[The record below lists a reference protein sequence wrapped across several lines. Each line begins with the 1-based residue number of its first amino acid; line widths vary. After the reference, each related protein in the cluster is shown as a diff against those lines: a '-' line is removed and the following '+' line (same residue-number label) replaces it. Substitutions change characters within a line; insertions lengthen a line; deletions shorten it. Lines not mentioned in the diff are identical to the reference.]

1 MNSNKSSSI
10 IVILFFI
17 SALGIG
23 ACGSGGGGGTSTPTE
38 IIYTGKTDPVHITA
52 EKANLLMANILNGP
66 GNSASP
72 KPSNAPTASQVL
84 PRLLS
89 RSFIAEAASARRT
102 ILRSSQALMKTSFA
116 SAAPNPVNQTEDC
129 GSSGTVTITGS
140 INDDGTG
147 TLKFH
152 YVDCNEGDGFTINGD
167 ATFQI
172 DAVDA
177 ATGIIL
183 DGTIRSTALRT
194 EDAFSEVIF
203 NGSIRSQVLLADQR
217 EILIVNGIFK
227 DSRSAKL
234 FKFESVV
241 IVLVFDNYLNPTR
254 HTETITGRIYD
265 SVEGYVNIATQFPLI
280 FSNEGLD
287 FPDDGGPLVIIGAE
301 NSRARLIVVSASK
314 ARIEVDADGDSVFE
328 TAAFYSW
335 TNLTGAPSP
344 NEPPTGIV
352 TLSPAA
358 PKRGD
363 TLTATVTA
371 SDPEDDP
378 LTYAYT
384 WTRNGTPID
393 GANASTLDG
402 NQFVRGDTITAV
414 MVLSD
419 GFGSTLIT
427 ASTTIADSPPVVEPT
442 NLVNAAYGVT
452 VEFQSGV
459 SDPDGDPVTYL
470 LAYGPAGMQID
481 QTGKI
486 SWTPVGPMFDETMEV
501 HFGVRATSGGIT
513 VETAGTITVTDP
525 GHPKPLVRTG
535 IQIPAAPDGI
545 VIADFNGDLK
555 NEVLITNHQNLLY
568 TLVFDGTNY
577 VQDWVYPF
585 DLTSIRAITAHDLTG
600 DGHPDM
606 IVGVSS
612 GIIILDGVSRKIIK
626 EITDGYSFHSS
637 IRVIDIDN
645 DGGEEIIYLGFGDDS
660 FSFLQTINVYDAD
673 TLRQEWQSPPLDLGP
688 SLAIGNVDN
697 DSTLEIVTSNGYVYD
712 GATHE
717 NQWAYGA
724 GFGTLVDTGD
734 LDNDGVEEIV
744 SNGLQLIRV
753 YSAVLKSPL
762 WEIRREVNALV
773 VTNIDRDP
781 QAEIIVADRPLGD
794 VIAYDGSSGAGSQE
808 WSISEQNYGVWSIA
822 VGDTDNDGSPEFVW
836 GAGVE
841 DSLPDSF
848 VIAGLN
854 PSIQI
859 EWTNGTRFDRWF
871 DGTALLQLDGP
882 FVGGHWLSTSTG
894 QRQAVFASSRSN
906 SGHSGTR
913 LIGINPVTG
922 KFTTSSEIG
931 TNFSGIASLSGADY
945 DGDGVDEVFLTTS
958 SAYDGYFT
966 VYDFIRD
973 LPEWTS
979 AANLGIGR
987 AVTRGDL
994 NRDGHDD
1001 LIALT
1006 VDGYIYAYDVFNST
1020 LIWKSTQLPGYGS
1033 SDLEVAD
1040 LDGDGVLEIIATATN
1055 SLSVYERHGSNYI
1068 LGMLIDVIGG
1078 NHLAIGDLDQDGR
1091 PEIIITTLNTAYD
1104 TPVYIYDSLTFDL
1117 KSQYR
1122 LSVPVSELAVPPD
1135 GSGNLLIGT
1144 SKNSFN
1150 SSFETSVKLITVDGM
1165 TGTIIWSSPPLLG
1178 DIVPNSLSF
1187 ADINNDG
1194 AQELIFGTTRAMYIT
1209 Q

>member
-10 IVILFFI
+10 IVVLFFI

-23 ACGSGGGGGTSTPTE
+23 ACGSGDGGGTSTPTE
-38 IIYTGKTDPVHITA
+38 VNYTGKTDPAHITG
-52 EKANLLMANILNGP
+52 EKANLLIANVLTGP
-66 GNSASP
+66 GTLAVS
-72 KPSNAPTASQVL
+72 KPSNASAA
-84 PRLLS
+84 PRSGQPQLLS
-89 RSFIAEAASARRT
+89 RSFIAQTASARRAFLQST
-102 ILRSSQALMKTSFA
+102 QALMKTSLA
-116 SAAPNPVNQTEDC
+116 SAAPNPVNETEDC
-129 GSSGTVTITGS
+129 TSSGTVTITGA

-152 YVDCNEGDGFTINGD
+152 YVDCDDGDGFMTNGD
-167 ATFQI
+167 ATFQV
-172 DAVDA
+172 DAVDPG
-177 ATGIIL
+177 TGIIL
-183 DGTIRSTALRT
+183 DGTIQSTALRT
-194 EDAFSEVIF
+194 EDSLSEVIF
-203 NGSIRSQVLLADQR
+203 NGSIRSQVLLSDQR

-234 FKFESVV
+234 FKLESVV
-241 IVLVFDNYLNPTR
+241 IVFVYDDYLNPTR
-254 HTETITGRIYD
+254 HTESISGRIYD
-265 SVEGYVNIATQFPLI
+265 SVEGYVNIATGSPLI
-280 FSNEGLD
+280 FSNEGLN
-287 FPDDGGPLVIIGAE
+287 FPDDGGLLVIIGAE
-301 NSRARLIVVSASK
+301 GSRARLLAISASK
-314 ARIEVDADGDSVFE
+314 ARIEVDTDGDGIFE

-352 TLSPAA
+352 TLSPAM

-371 SDPEDDP
+371 SDPENDP
-378 LTYAYT
+378 LTYAYA

-393 GANASTLDG
+393 GANTPTLDG
-402 NQFVRGDTITAV
+402 NQFVKGDIVTVIV
-414 MVLSD
+414 GLSD
-419 GFGSTLIT
+419 GLGSTSIIASIT
-427 ASTTIADSPPVVEPT
+427 IGDSPLVAEPT
-442 NLVNAAYGVT
+442 NPVNAAYGVPL
-452 VEFQSGV
+452 ELQLGV
-459 SDPDGDPVTYL
+459 SDPDGDSVSYR
-470 LAYGPAGMQID
+470 LAYGPGGMRID

-486 SWTPVGPMFDETMEV
+486 SWTPTGPMFDETLEV
-501 HFGVRATSGGIT
+501 HFGVRATSGEIT

-555 NEVLITNHQNLLY
+555 NEVLITNQNLLY
-568 TLVFDGTNY
+568 TLIFDGTNY
-577 VQDWVYPF
+577 VQNWVYPF
-585 DLTSIRAITAHDLTG
+585 DLTSIMAITAHDLTG

-612 GIIILDGVSRKIIK
+612 GIIILDGVNRKIVK
-626 EITDGYSFHSS
+626 EITDGYSFRSS

-697 DSTLEIVTSNGYVYD
+697 DPTLEIVTSNGYVYD

-724 GFGTLVDTGD
+724 GFGALVDTGD
-734 LDNDGVEEIV
+734 LNNDGVEEIV
-744 SNGLQLIRV
+744 SNGLQFIRV

-762 WEIRREVNALV
+762 WEIQREVSALV
-773 VTNIDRDP
+773 VTNIDHDP

-794 VIAYDGSSGAGSQE
+794 VIAYDGSRGAGSQE
-808 WSISEQNYGVWSIA
+808 WSISEQNYGVWSIT

-841 DSLPDSF
+841 DSLPDSL

-854 PSIQI
+854 PSIQV

-894 QRQAVFASSRSN
+894 QRQAIFASPRSN
-906 SGHSGTR
+906 SGHGGTR
-913 LIGINPVTG
+913 LIGIDPVTG
-922 KFTTSSEIG
+922 NFTTSSEIG

-1020 LIWKSTQLPGYGS
+1020 LIWKSTQLPSYGAF
-1033 SDLEVAD
+1033 DLEVAD
-1040 LDGDGVLEIIATATN
+1040 LDGDGALEIIATATE
-1055 SLSVYERHGSNYI
+1055 SLLVYKKQGNVY
-1068 LGMLIDVIGG
+1068 LLNMLIGVNAG
-1078 NHLAIGDLDQDGR
+1078 NHLAVGDLDSDGT
-1091 PEIIITTLNTAYD
+1091 PEIIITSSAYD
-1104 TPVYIYDSLTFDL
+1104 TAVFIYDGVTFDL
-1117 KSQYR
+1117 KGQYT
-1122 LSVPVSELAVPPD
+1122 LSVPISELAVPLD

-1150 SSFETSVKLITVDGM
+1150 SSFETSAKLITVDGM